1 MAEVLDGN
9 NFVSKQQA
17 IRQSNNTSGVVVD
30 EVTQI
35 DNRAMDGFSC
45 RQQRVGVFPSL
56 CHMGKNGILMQQTGN
71 MFDSAETNTIVE
83 YYGHLPSVVFCICM
97 ILPT

>member
-1 MAEVLDGN
+1 MAEVFDGI

-17 IRQSNNTSGVVVD
+17 IRQSNNTSGVAD

-56 CHMGKNGILMQQTGN
+56 CHMGKNGILMQQTGTCL
-71 MFDSAETNTIVE
+71 FQLKQIQ
-83 YYGHLPSVVFCICM
+83 L
-97 ILPT
+97 